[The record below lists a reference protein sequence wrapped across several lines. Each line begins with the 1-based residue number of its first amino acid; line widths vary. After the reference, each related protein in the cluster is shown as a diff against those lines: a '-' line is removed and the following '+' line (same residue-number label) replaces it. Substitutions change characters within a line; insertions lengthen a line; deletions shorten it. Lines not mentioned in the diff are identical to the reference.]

1 MASRA
6 EPVVRDAEHDDV
18 AAICRFGEAHIRPH
32 YAPLIGAEAADE
44 QVRRWWNETH
54 LGAAVAEGLV
64 VVAEADGQLVGVG
77 QRGRRGADHV
87 VYKLY
92 VHPEHR
98 GRGLGPQVL
107 AAITTH
113 CPLTLTGCMSN
124 ISSPTSAR
132 VRSMSVR
139 ASPWSGSKQVLPET
153 LPSGSCGVPAIWRHS
168 NKPLDERDAGK
179 PTRMGLGLRHVPAA
193 DARPAQFGRGRPVER
208 APWPGGDPLGD
219 VIEV

>member
-1 MASRA
+1 MASSA

-54 LGAAVAEGLV
+54 VGAAVAEGLV
-64 VVAEADGQLVGVG
+64 VVAEADGQILGVG

-98 GRGLGPQVL
+98 GRGLGPQL
-107 AAITTH
+107 LDAITTRLPSDADRLYIEH
-113 CPLTLTGCMSN
+113 FVANERAGAFYEREGFTVER
-124 ISSPTSAR
+124 IESSPTEDPALRVVWRAR
-132 VRSMSVR
+132 HL
-139 ASPWSGSKQVLPET
+139 APFEQTSGQ
-153 LPSGSCGVPAIWRHS
+153 A
-168 NKPLDERDAGK
+168 
-179 PTRMGLGLRHVPAA
+179 
-193 DARPAQFGRGRPVER
+193 
-208 APWPGGDPLGD
+208 
-219 VIEV
+219 